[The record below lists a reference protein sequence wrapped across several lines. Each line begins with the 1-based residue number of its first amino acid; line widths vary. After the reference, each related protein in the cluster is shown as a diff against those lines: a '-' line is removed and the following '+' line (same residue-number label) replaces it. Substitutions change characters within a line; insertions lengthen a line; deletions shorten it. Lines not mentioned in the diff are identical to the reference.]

1 MIKALIAVNAG
12 SSTLKFRAYAT
23 EGGALLMRGLI
34 DHFGQPH
41 TSLSLHDTLHK
52 QLEERELGDDSR
64 EAAVAAMI
72 NTLADHGI
80 AVTAVVHR
88 VVHGGSR
95 FHQITRLD
103 ESVCQALDDYVP
115 LAPLHQP
122 VSLQVIEA
130 FRTVDA
136 GLLQLACFDTAFH
149 ASQPEVATRF
159 GIARHWHEEGV
170 RRYGFHGLSYA
181 SISHRL
187 PELNLAERK
196 VVVCHLG
203 SGSSACAI
211 EHGQS
216 VASSMGFSAVDG
228 LMMGTRPGY
237 LDPEVVLYWME
248 HEGMGVRE
256 VRRELYKNSGLL
268 GVSGGLSADMREL
281 LASKLPAAREAV
293 ELYCYRIVREIASL
307 AAAMK
312 GLDAIIFTAG
322 IGEHSAEVRGRV
334 LGQLGWLGFAVDH
347 AANLAHARQLT
358 AANSQHH
365 AYVLDTDE
373 EGEMARQ
380 AFSLLNQ

>member
-12 SSTLKFRAYAT
+12 SSTLKFRAYAM

-34 DHFGQPH
+34 DHFGLPH
-41 TSLSLHDTLHK
+41 TSLSLHDTLHQ

-136 GLLQLACFDTAFH
+136 ALLQLACFDTAFH

-181 SISHRL
+181 SISRRL
-187 PELNLAERK
+187 PELALAGSK

-216 VASSMGFSAVDG
+216 AASSMGFSAVDG

-248 HEGMGVRE
+248 HEGMGVSE

-281 LASKLPAAREAV
+281 LASPLPAAREAV
-293 ELYCYRIVREIASL
+293 ELFCYRIVREIASL

-334 LGQLGWLGFAVDH
+334 LGQLAWLGFEINH

-358 AANSQHH
+358 TAESQHH

-380 AFSLLNQ
+380 AFTLLH